1 MARACVVGDDV
12 ACGGSSEAVWGVIG
26 GGDVACALVV
36 GCDVACGR
44 CRWR

>member
-1 MARACVVGDDV
+1 VMMWRLGVVR
-12 ACGGSSEAVWGVIG
+12 GGVGVVG

-44 CRWR
+44 CQRR